1 MLLRMLIA
9 RARRDAKMRAR
20 IVAERPLIYD
30 RVEGAAGDHPPHV
43 RSGSGIA
50 WAGDRMVVIQD
61 DADYVALIDPARV
74 LQVPAPGS
82 APAPPRSDGESVVG
96 VRLKSPLAVKGAGG
110 PRARPHLEAVLT
122 ARDWRGE
129 LILAFGSGTRPER
142 RFVARVRLGGG
153 DTELSVFEARKLY
166 AALEEHPTLATTTL
180 NIEGAA
186 YLPKGLDGRDAVRLF
201 HRANGKPR
209 PGVAQPS
216 SALPGERTPCG
227 TIDVRLDAL
236 AAYLDRCRRDPNATL
251 GTELSNPRR
260 YDLDDVDGVPLT
272 FTDATRMS
280 DGRIVYVAAA
290 ERSEDAGQ
298 DGETLGV
305 ALGVIETDGS
315 LRYTRVVE
323 RDGQETRRK
332 ADGLAVAGPQ
342 RVFLV
347 AHPGSEPEDDE
358 RPSVLCALDVTG
370 L

>member
-1 MLLRMLIA
+1 MQIS

-20 IVAERPLIYD
+20 IVGERALLYG
-30 RVEGAAGDHPPHV
+30 RVEGAAGAHPQHV
-43 RSGSGIA
+43 RAGSGIA
-50 WAGDRMVVIQD
+50 WSGDRMVVIQE
-61 DADYVALIDPARV
+61 DANYVALIDPAKV
-74 LQVPAPGS
+74 LPVAAPGS
-82 APAPPRSDGESVVG
+82 AQPEPRSDGEAVVG
-96 VRLKSPLAVKGAGG
+96 MRLKSPAAGKGAA
-110 PRARPHLEAVLT
+110 PARPHLEAVLT

-142 RFVARVRLGGG
+142 RYVARLRLGGG

-186 YLPKGLDGRDAVRLF
+186 FLPKGLDGRDAVRLF

-209 PGVAQPS
+209 PGVEQPS

-227 TIDVRLDAL
+227 SVDVRLDAL

-251 GTELSNPRR
+251 GTDLENPRR

-272 FTDATRMS
+272 FTDAAMMA

-290 ERSEDAGQ
+290 EVCTDAGQ
-298 DGETLGV
+298 DGETQGI
-305 ALGVIETDGS
+305 ALGVIEADGS

-323 RDGQETRRK
+323 RDGQETTRK
-332 ADGLAVAGPQ
+332 ADGLAVAGPG

-347 AHPGSEPEDDE
+347 VDPEDDE
-358 RPSVLCALDVTG
+358 RPSVLCAVDVTG